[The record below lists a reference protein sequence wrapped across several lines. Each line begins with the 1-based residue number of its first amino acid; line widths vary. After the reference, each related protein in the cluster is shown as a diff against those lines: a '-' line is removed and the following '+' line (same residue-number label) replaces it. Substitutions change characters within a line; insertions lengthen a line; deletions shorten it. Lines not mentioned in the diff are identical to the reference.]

1 MNEPPPDA
9 VEPEEIHPPPRLGF
23 TLLST
28 ALVLGAYLVLQVVVT
43 VVLIAAL
50 DLDPTERMGDL
61 IALGVILSALPCTF
75 LLLLILD
82 RGGRARG
89 MDPRTW
95 LALRP
100 VRGSTMLAWVVFAFL
115 LLQLADLVTVELG
128 RSPVPPVMETIIET
142 TRYTTLLWF
151 ALVIA
156 APVFEEALF
165 RGYLYEGLRRTKIG
179 AGGTIV
185 VTTLLWTLLH
195 VAQYDLFFLVLIA
208 LIGILLG
215 IARERTGS
223 LYVPLA
229 IHGVNNLL
237 STLQMTEEG
246 DALVDALF
254 LGMMR

>member
-1 MNEPPPDA
+1 MNEPPLDA
-9 VEPEEIHPPPRLGF
+9 VEPEGIHPPPRLGF
-23 TLLST
+23 TLVST
-28 ALVLGAYLVLQVVVT
+28 ALVLGVYLVLQVVVT
-43 VVLIAAL
+43 VVLIAVL

-61 IALGVILSALPCTF
+61 IAVGVILSAIPCTF

-89 MDPRTW
+89 LDLRTW

-100 VRGSTMLAWVVFAFL
+100 VRGSTVLGWVVFAFV

-128 RSPVPPVMETIIET
+128 RSPIPPVMESIIET

-165 RGYLYEGLRRTKIG
+165 RGFLYEGLRRTKLG

-185 VTTLLWTLLH
+185 VTTALWTLLH
-195 VAQYDLFFLVLIA
+195 VAQYDPFFLTLIA

-229 IHGVNNLL
+229 IHVLNNLL
-237 STLQMTEEG
+237 STLQMTADR
-246 DALVDALF
+246 DALVNALF
-254 LGMMR
+254 